1 VARSRGTAATKG
13 LIPLSGRFCSSSKT
27 VLQTCPEQVLGA
39 EEPMLRPLAEACLHI
54 GQWPCAIPGMPHEG
68 AMVAMPSHR
77 VMQSPPDI
85 CPTTSRS
92 KSNGNVAL
100 CLTDAQF
107 TPEA

>member
-1 VARSRGTAATKG
+1 MARSRGTAAAKWS
-13 LIPLSGRFCSSSKT
+13 IPLSGRSCSSSKT
-27 VLQTCPEQVLGA
+27 LLQACPEQVPGA
-39 EEPMLRPLAEACLHI
+39 EEAMLMPLAEACLHT
-54 GQWPCAIPGMPHEG
+54 GQWPCAIPGMPHER
-68 AMVAMPSHR
+68 AIVAMPSHR

-85 CPTTSRS
+85 CPATSRS

>member
-1 VARSRGTAATKG
+1 
-13 LIPLSGRFCSSSKT
+13 
-27 VLQTCPEQVLGA
+27 
-39 EEPMLRPLAEACLHI
+39 MLMPLAEACLHT
-54 GQWPCAIPGMPHEG
+54 GQWPCAIPGMPHER
-68 AMVAMPSHR
+68 AIVAMPSHR

-85 CPTTSRS
+85 CPATSRS